1 MSTFLGCIEE
11 IPGISVDRFDEENL
25 RSSAYFLSHC
35 HIDHMKG
42 LGNDFF
48 KFLSQEKKYLYCSPI
63 SKAFLLANYN
73 FFKDHVETCVKEINV
88 DQKVFI
94 EYKNECFETDSLYV
108 TCISAGHCPGSVM
121 FLFEKTGKVIL
132 YTGDFRIN
140 SRDYKKIAP
149 LHVCNEFGVFP
160 KKLTKLYLDTTFL
173 DPDFA
178 FFPSR
183 KECINVM
190 CEVVKDWLKK
200 SPRNV
205 VVLECSALYS
215 SEFLYKELSTS
226 LNIRI
231 HIKDRVY
238 ESYCRISDLAHH
250 ITNDPLST
258 RIHAC
263 TNKRDGSDLK
273 CRDYPKDNILIIVP
287 SVMKWKGKDTSVV
300 GEWDCKKERMFNV
313 CYATHAS
320 FDELKKFIQYFNPN
334 SIHACVCKEHEK
346 QRIYGFL
353 KEIQNTLE
361 NKGQKTDTKNNTCE
375 KYTLQIFKH
384 EKIKKKWTD
393 FYFSNT
399 DDS

>member
-11 IPGISVDRFDEENL
+11 IPGISVDRFDGEKHL

-35 HIDHMKG
+35 HTDHMKG
-42 LGNDFF
+42 LNNDFF
-48 KFLSQEKKYLYCSPI
+48 RFLSQKKKYLYCSPI
-63 SKAFLLANYN
+63 SKAFLLNKYN
-73 FFKDHVETCVKEINV
+73 FYEDHIETYVKEINV
-88 DQKVFI
+88 DQKVLI
-94 EYKNECFETDSLYV
+94 AYKNETDLCIYV

-121 FLFEKTGKVIL
+121 FLFEKNDEVIL

-173 DPDFA
+173 DPNFA
-178 FFPSR
+178 SFPSR

-190 CEVVKDWLKK
+190 CKVVTDWLEK

-205 VVLECSALYS
+205 VVLECSALYG
-215 SEFLYKELSTS
+215 SEFLYKELSISMNT
-226 LNIRI
+226 RI
-231 HIKDRVY
+231 HIKDYVY
-238 ESYCRISDLAHH
+238 NSYCRISDLAHH

-263 TNKRDGSDLK
+263 TDKSKGSDLK
-273 CRDYPKDNILIIVP
+273 CRDNVSKDNILTIVP
-287 SVMKWKGKDTSVV
+287 SVMKWKGKDTSVI
-300 GEWDCKKERMFNV
+300 GKWDNCKEKMFNV

-346 QRIYGFL
+346 LRVYDVL
-353 KEIQNTLE
+353 NKIQNEVRTD
-361 NKGQKTDTKNNTCE
+361 NKDNTCE
-375 KYTLQIFKH
+375 KYTLQILKH
-384 EKIKKKWTD
+384 EKIKKKLTD
-393 FYFSNT
+393 FYLSNT